1 VSVIAIIRMPIFV
14 RFGIGMVLSVP
25 YRFIKRR
32 HLKPRRY
39 ITRACA
45 AAAAG
50 IALTAVGVTA
60 ASASVTAPRAMQ
72 TVRVAGAGASVAAAS
87 PGAQLWVAR
96 YDNGGNGGAT
106 SAAASPNGKTMF
118 VTGYVTTASGTED
131 YTTVAYN
138 AATGAQLWAARYTD
152 PGHSSD
158 RAYSVAV
165 SPDGNT
171 VFVTGT
177 SLTAT
182 SYYYATVAY
191 NAATGAQQWVARY
204 EIANP
209 YGAPSVGA
217 VSPDGTKVFVTGTSD
232 ESDYTTVAY
241 NAVTGAQLWVARY
254 GGVAG
259 GGSYASSVV
268 VSRDG
273 TKVFVTGASIGTNDA
288 YGYATVA
295 YNAVT
300 GAQLWA
306 ERYDGVAGGGSERG
320 ATSVAVSA
328 STVFV
333 TGSSYGGSTTSYD
346 YATVAYSATTGA
358 QLWVKRYNGPG
369 SGDDQAYSV
378 AVSPNG
384 KAVFVTG
391 YSEGA
396 AESRAYATVAYNAAT
411 GAQLWVKRY
420 NGPGNFGEAYSVAVS
435 PNGST
440 VYVTGYSYGSVE
452 GGEGYATIAYDAAT
466 GAQLWAA
473 RYSPPAPP
481 GVARSVAV
489 SPTTGTVFVTGD
501 GTAAGSGFD
510 YFTVAYQG

>member
-1 VSVIAIIRMPIFV
+1 MPIFV

-32 HLKPRRY
+32 QRKARRY

-60 ASASVTAPRAMQ
+60 ASASGTAPGAMQ
-72 TVRVAGAGASVAAAS
+72 TMQVAGAGTSVAAAS
-87 PGAQLWVAR
+87 PGARLWVAR

-106 SAAASPNGKTMF
+106 SAAASPNGKTVF

-191 NAATGAQQWVARY
+191 NAATGAQ
-204 EIANP
+204 
-209 YGAPSVGA
+209 
-217 VSPDGTKVFVTGTSD
+217 
-232 ESDYTTVAY
+232 
-241 NAVTGAQLWVARY
+241 
-254 GGVAG
+254 
-259 GGSYASSVV
+259 
-268 VSRDG
+268 
-273 TKVFVTGASIGTNDA
+273 
-288 YGYATVA
+288 
-295 YNAVT
+295 
-300 GAQLWA
+300 LWA
-306 ERYDGVAGGGSERG
+306 E
-320 ATSVAVSA
+320 
-328 STVFV
+328 
-333 TGSSYGGSTTSYD
+333 
-346 YATVAYSATTGA
+346 
-358 QLWVKRYNGPG
+358 
-369 SGDDQAYSV
+369 
-378 AVSPNG
+378 
-384 KAVFVTG
+384 
-391 YSEGA
+391 
-396 AESRAYATVAYNAAT
+396 
-411 GAQLWVKRY
+411 RY

-435 PNGST
+435 PDGSA

>member
-1 VSVIAIIRMPIFV
+1 
-14 RFGIGMVLSVP
+14 
-25 YRFIKRR
+25 
-32 HLKPRRY
+32 
-39 ITRACA
+39 
-45 AAAAG
+45 
-50 IALTAVGVTA
+50 
-60 ASASVTAPRAMQ
+60 
-72 TVRVAGAGASVAAAS
+72 
-87 PGAQLWVAR
+87 
-96 YDNGGNGGAT
+96 
-106 SAAASPNGKTMF
+106 
-118 VTGYVTTASGTED
+118 
-131 YTTVAYN
+131 
-138 AATGAQLWAARYTD
+138 
-152 PGHSSD
+152 
-158 RAYSVAV
+158 
-165 SPDGNT
+165 
-171 VFVTGT
+171 
-177 SLTAT
+177 
-182 SYYYATVAY
+182 
-191 NAATGAQQWVARY
+191 
-204 EIANP
+204 
-209 YGAPSVGA
+209 
-217 VSPDGTKVFVTGTSD
+217 
-232 ESDYTTVAY
+232 
-241 NAVTGAQLWVARY
+241 
-254 GGVAG
+254 
-259 GGSYASSVV
+259 
-268 VSRDG
+268 
-273 TKVFVTGASIGTNDA
+273 
-288 YGYATVA
+288 
-295 YNAVT
+295 
-300 GAQLWA
+300 
-306 ERYDGVAGGGSERG
+306 
-320 ATSVAVSA
+320 
-328 STVFV
+328 VFV